1 MWDVWDGVTEGM
13 TFKLT
18 RGACVLVAKWTRWV
32 AKWTRWARGS
42 VEQGCVKAP
51 RCTRPVKDLE
61 LDFVASKIALKSS
74 N

>member
-18 RGACVLVAKWTRWV
+18 RGACVLVAKWTRW
-32 AKWTRWARGS
+32 ARGS
-42 VEQGCVKAP
+42 AGRVCVKAP
-51 RCTRPVKDLE
+51 RRTRPVKDLE
-61 LDFVASKIALKSS
+61 LDSVASKTALKSS